1 MLKWHQMFD
10 MMVKIL
16 TRGAGCGIAA
26 LVLVVLAATASA
38 QAPAAQA
45 PRTHLAEHQQI
56 DESLGA
62 FDDPVLVRMR
72 TRVPPTWQGPRA
84 EPPVTERRNCPRI
97 LVDPGRGGAGPPVPT
112 FVVPGFC

>member
-1 MLKWHQMFD
+1 
-10 MMVKIL
+10 MVKIL

-26 LVLVVLAATASA
+26 LVLVVLPATASA
-38 QAPAAQA
+38 QAAQA
-45 PRTHLAEHQQI
+45 PRVQLAEHQQI

-84 EPPVTERRNCPRI
+84 EPPVTERRNCPRF
-97 LVDPGRGGAGPPVPT
+97 LEDPVRGT

>member
-1 MLKWHQMFD
+1 

-26 LVLVVLAATASA
+26 LVLVVVAATAS
-38 QAPAAQA
+38 APAAQA
-45 PRTHLAEHQQI
+45 PRTQLAEHQQI

-62 FDDPVLVRMR
+62 FDDPLLVRMR

-97 LVDPGRGGAGPPVPT
+97 LVGSLGPNEPV
-112 FVVPGFC
+112 FAVPGFC

>member
-1 MLKWHQMFD
+1 MVD

-26 LVLVVLAATASA
+26 LVLVVVAATASA
-38 QAPAAQA
+38 QAPTAQA
-45 PRTHLAEHQQI
+45 PRVQLAEHQQI

-62 FDDPVLVRMR
+62 FDDPLLVRMR

-84 EPPVTERRNCPRI
+84 EPPVTERRNCPRF
-97 LVDPGRGGAGPPVPT
+97 LLGLSGQQLPV

>member
-1 MLKWHQMFD
+1 MVD

-16 TRGAGCGIAA
+16 TRGAGYGIAA
-26 LVLVVLAATASA
+26 LVLVVVAATAS
-38 QAPAAQA
+38 APAAQA
-45 PRTHLAEHQQI
+45 PRTQLAEHQQI

-72 TRVPPTWQGPRA
+72 TRVPPTWRGPRA
-84 EPPVTERRNCPRI
+84 EPPVTERRNCPRSQVGELLI
-97 LVDPGRGGAGPPVPT
+97 LNIPVPV

>member
-1 MLKWHQMFD
+1 MVD

-16 TRGAGCGIAA
+16 TRGAGCAIAA
-26 LVLVVLAATASA
+26 LVLVVLPATA
-38 QAPAAQA
+38 PAQA
-45 PRTHLAEHQQI
+45 PRIQLAEHQQI

-84 EPPVTERRNCPRI
+84 EPPVTERRNCPRFV
-97 LVDPGRGGAGPPVPT
+97 VDPVRGT

>member
-1 MLKWHQMFD
+1 

-38 QAPAAQA
+38 QPPAAQA
-45 PRTHLAEHQQI
+45 PRTQLALHQQI

-62 FDDPVLVRMR
+62 FDDPLIVRMR
-72 TRVPPTWQGPRA
+72 TRVPPSWQGPRG
-84 EPPVTERRNCPRI
+84 EPPVTERRNCPRFLLEAGI
-97 LVDPGRGGAGPPVPT
+97 PGAGAPVPT

>member
-1 MLKWHQMFD
+1 

-26 LVLVVLAATASA
+26 LVVVVLAATASA
-38 QAPAAQA
+38 QAPTAQA
-45 PRTHLAEHQQI
+45 PRVQLAEHQQI

-72 TRVPPTWQGPRA
+72 TRVPPTWRGPRA
-84 EPPVTERRNCPRI
+84 EPPVTERRNCPRFI
-97 LVDPGRGGAGPPVPT
+97 LPDSDPKLPV

>member
-1 MLKWHQMFD
+1 MLKWHQMVD
-10 MMVKIL
+10 MMVKTL

-26 LVLVVLAATASA
+26 LVLVVLAATAT
-38 QAPAAQA
+38 AQA
-45 PRTHLAEHQQI
+45 PRTQLAEHQQI

-62 FDDPVLVRMR
+62 FDDPLLVRMR

-84 EPPVTERRNCPRI
+84 EPPVTERRNCPRF
-97 LVDPGRGGAGPPVPT
+97 LLGLSGQQLPV

>member
-1 MLKWHQMFD
+1 

-26 LVLVVLAATASA
+26 LVLVVVAATASA
-38 QAPAAQA
+38 QPPVAQA
-45 PRTHLAEHQQI
+45 PRTQLAEHQKI

-62 FDDPVLVRMR
+62 FDDPLLVRMR

-97 LVDPGRGGAGPPVPT
+97 LLDPGVPGVTPPV